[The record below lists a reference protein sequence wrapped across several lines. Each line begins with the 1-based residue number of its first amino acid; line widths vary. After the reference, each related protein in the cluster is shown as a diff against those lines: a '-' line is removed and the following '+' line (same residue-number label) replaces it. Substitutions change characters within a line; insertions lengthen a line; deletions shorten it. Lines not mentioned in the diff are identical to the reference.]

1 MRPTLRLL
9 ALAACLAACDGG
21 DPVDKAP
28 STDEALAGRA
38 HGPTVRWDLGARPLP
53 EVPLPND
60 VATFPD
66 SSSPTGLRINAG
78 LVSDTSFETLLREG
92 FNSLDGWGTFMP
104 LTVAFDDDLDLDS
117 LTRRMRG
124 DDHEF
129 ADDAVYLVN
138 LRTGLPVPLDMG
150 DGAFVYNARNR
161 DGYYPN
167 DPRGGESNL
176 ILDTVDEDTNRNGVL
191 DPGEDTNFDGVL
203 NRAAVFPAGA
213 RPEDALTTFWEPD
226 SHTLILR
233 PKLPLEERTR
243 YAVVLTDRLTGRGGR
258 PVRSPFP
265 SVAHPTQADRLEV
278 LDAQLRARPAYY
290 GALAYR
296 PTSADGAGVSRVTFA
311 WSFTTQGNA
320 SDLRALREGLYGRGV
335 FAPLARTEPRME
347 PAELARGTG
356 CNAERRAR
364 PYVVRGEALM
374 SMVTNLGMIL
384 GLDEERRNRLVET
397 YRYVDY
403 VVFGT
408 YRTPYLMGDPRSTD
422 PFARWSINPRTGDLG
437 TVGVD
442 EVQFGLVVPKALG
455 GRRAPFPVALYGHGY
470 TGNFLDTLATG
481 ASIASHGIAALGI
494 NASGHGLTVTQGER
508 VLVNALL
515 SSLCAQGAMEPL
527 LTNRARDLNGDDI
540 PDSGGDFWTSYVFH
554 TRDQVRQSALDH
566 MQLIRAMRGFDG
578 RARGA
583 GDYNGDGGAND
594 LAGDFDGD
602 GVVDI
607 GGPDNG
613 YYITGGSL
621 GGILSM
627 VVAGADPAVRASA
640 PVAGGGGLTDIGLRS
655 TQGGIKEAVI
665 LRVMGP
671 LVMSIPASDYP
682 PDSRGRRRT
691 SCSTGQTSLRFVIP
705 DVNNTGELEFACAD
719 VSAGTPGSVSPVPAL
734 APGDDVTVTNTR
746 NHVTRCARVA
756 ADGRLRV
763 GVPTNADDPLIVT
776 VYRGAGV
783 TDYGTCAP
791 RPGADVKS
799 YVDTWQVV
807 EGDCDVH
814 CGHVPPDARPDSPAR
829 RWATRGARLT
839 SPADGMGIRRQTP
852 NLRRF
857 LLLAQAALDGGDPIN
872 YAREYFIRPSDN
884 GAPRALL
891 VINTIGDQAVPIST
905 GNAFARA
912 AGLIPF
918 FRPDAASRYPDF
930 AEYVTPQGLFDR
942 YGRTPDRL
950 LAARGVYE
958 GLSIYNRFPAANGR
972 QDALFDVD
980 DLDEGAQGFTEQ
992 AESQPL
998 RLVRYARAIDSAAA
1012 VNDVWAP
1019 TLAGYTPSAAP
1030 MGAVLNAYIRPEGVH
1045 GFGLPEPSL
1054 PWDPGVYLVNL
1065 VGRFFS
1071 SDGADLPYRSTPATH
1086 QCLAR
1091 SDCDFIPR
1099 PPTSP

>member
-1 MRPTLRLL
+1 MRPILRPLML
-9 ALAACLAACDGG
+9 ALSLAACSGG
-21 DPVDKAP
+21 ESVDKAP
-28 STDEALAGRA
+28 STNAALAGRT

-66 SSSPTGLRINAG
+66 ATSPTGLRINAG

-104 LTVAFDDDLDLDS
+104 LTVSFDDDLDLAA
-117 LTRRMRG
+117 LTRRMRD

-138 LRTGLPVPLDMG
+138 LRTGLPVPIDMG
-150 DGAFVYNARNR
+150 DGAFVYNARNP
-161 DGYYPN
+161 DGYFPN
-167 DPRGGESNL
+167 DPRGGQSNL
-176 ILDTVDEDTNRNGVL
+176 LLDTVDEDANRNGIL
-191 DPGEDTNFDGVL
+191 DPGEDTNFDGLL

-213 RPEDALTTFWEPD
+213 RPQDALTTFWEPD

-233 PKLPLEERTR
+233 PLLPLEERTR
-243 YAVVLTDRLTGRGGR
+243 YAVVLTDRLTGRGAR

-265 SVAHPTQADRLEV
+265 SVAHPTQADALEV
-278 LDAQLRARPAYY
+278 LDGQLRARPGYY
-290 GALAYR
+290 GSLAYR
-296 PTSADGAGVSRVTFA
+296 PNGADGAGVSRVTFA
-311 WSFTTQGNA
+311 WAFTTQSNA

-335 FAPLARTEPRME
+335 FAPLARTTPDLE

-356 CNAERRAR
+356 CNATRRAR
-364 PYVVRGEALM
+364 PFIIRGEALM
-374 SMVTNLGMIL
+374 SMVTNLAMIL
-384 GLDEERRNRLVET
+384 GLDEVRRNRLVET

-408 YRTPYLMGDPRSTD
+408 FRTPYLMGDPRSTD
-422 PFARWSINPRTGDLG
+422 PYARWSINSRTGDLG
-437 TVGVD
+437 TVGTD
-442 EVQFGLVVPKALG
+442 EVQFGLVVPKPIG
-455 GRRAPFPVALYGHGY
+455 DRRAPFPVALYGHGY
-470 TGNFLDTLATG
+470 TGNFIDTLATG
-481 ASIASHGIAALGI
+481 ASITAHGVAALGI
-494 NASGHGLTVTQGER
+494 NAAGHGLTVSQGER

-515 SSLCAQGAMEPL
+515 SSLCAQGAMGPL
-527 LTNRARDLNGDDI
+527 LTNRARDLNGDGV

-554 TRDQVRQSALDH
+554 TRDMVRQSALDH

-578 RARGA
+578 RALGR
-583 GDYNGDGGAND
+583 GDYNGDGVAND

-613 YYITGGSL
+613 YYMTGGSL

-640 PVAGGGGLTDIGLRS
+640 PVSGGGGLTDIGLRS
-655 TQGGIKEAVI
+655 TQSGIKEAVI

-671 LVMSIPASDYP
+671 LVMSSPASDFP
-682 PDSRGRRRT
+682 PDASRRRRT
-691 SCSTGQTSLRFVIP
+691 SCAPGQNSLRFVIP
-705 DVNNTGELEFACAD
+705 DVNNTGEIEFACAD
-719 VSAGTPGSVSPVPAL
+719 ISPGTPGAISPTPTL
-734 APGDDVTVTNTR
+734 APGDDVAVTNVR
-746 NHVTRCARVA
+746 SNVTRCARVA
-756 ADGRLRV
+756 ADGRLRI
-763 GVPTNADDPLIVT
+763 GVPTTMNDPLVVT
-776 VYRGAGV
+776 VYRGAAV
-783 TDYGTCAP
+783 TDYGTCTL
-791 RPGADVKS
+791 RPDADVKS
-799 YVDTWQVV
+799 RVDRWRVI

-814 CGHVPPDARPDSPAR
+814 CGHVPPDATADSPAR
-829 RWATRGARLT
+829 RWTDRTAPLT
-839 SPADGMGIRRQTP
+839 SPADGMGVRRQTP

-872 YAREYFIRPSDN
+872 FARDFFVRPTDP
-884 GAPRALL
+884 ARPRSLL

-918 FRPDAASRYPDF
+918 MRPDAATRFPEF

-942 YGRTPDRL
+942 YARTPDHV
-950 LAARGVYE
+950 LADRGVYE
-958 GLSIYNRFPAANGR
+958 GLSTYNRFPAANGR

-992 AESQPL
+992 ALSTPL
-998 RLVRYARAIDSAAA
+998 RLVRHGRSIAATSAG
-1012 VNDVWAP
+1012 DVWSP
-1019 TLAGYTPSAAP
+1019 TLAGYTPASTP
-1030 MGAVLNAYIRPEGVH
+1030 MGALLNAYIRPEGVH
-1045 GFGLPEPSL
+1045 GFGLPDPGL
-1054 PWDPGVYLVNL
+1054 PWDPGVYLMNL
-1065 VGRFFS
+1065 IGRFFS
-1071 SDGADLPYRSTPATH
+1071 SGGTDLPYRSIPATH

-1091 SDCDFIPR
+1091 GDCDFIPR
-1099 PPTSP
+1099 PPSMP